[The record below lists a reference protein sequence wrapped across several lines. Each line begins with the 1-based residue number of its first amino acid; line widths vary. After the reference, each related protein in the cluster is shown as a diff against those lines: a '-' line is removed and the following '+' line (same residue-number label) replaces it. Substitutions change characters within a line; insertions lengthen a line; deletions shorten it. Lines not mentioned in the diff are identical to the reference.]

1 MLVGILSQDIS
12 EPGRAGGEDHFVGL
26 DLFVIAGKGH
36 VEEVLVLSQLSEGHT
51 DVAFKI
57 IPPQTKL
64 LCTPHFTVRSLTPVG
79 LLLFGSV

>member
-1 MLVGILSQDIS
+1 MGVGVPAEDRPK
-12 EPGRAGGEDHFVGL
+12 EGTAGGEDHFVGL